1 MSTLG
6 SVSHKSKRRIN
17 WLKVAPY
24 LFIAPAV
31 LYICAVTL
39 IPVVM
44 ALPISFTNWSALSP
58 KREFVGLDN
67 YIRLFSDKDFWT
79 SCITMLQFFIYVP
92 LVMAIGLAVS
102 VLLNQKLCGIK
113 IFRVVFYSPV
123 ITSTIAAAIL
133 FDWFYQPTYGLFNT
147 ILRALGFSGIG
158 WVTDTSTAVMSVI
171 IFKLWKDFGAAML
184 IYLAGLQDIPQ
195 ELKEAAAIDGASP
208 LKSFFRITFPLL
220 KPAHTYL
227 LLTNIIG
234 VFMIFQETYML
245 KGPMNSTR
253 TVVNYIYEKG
263 FESFQMGYASAM
275 SFVLFLIVMVIT
287 LIQYKVTKMDVL

>member
-1 MSTLG
+1 
-6 SVSHKSKRRIN
+6 
-17 WLKVAPY
+17 
-24 LFIAPAV
+24 
-31 LYICAVTL
+31 
-39 IPVVM
+39 
-44 ALPISFTNWSALSP
+44 
-58 KREFVGLDN
+58 
-67 YIRLFSDKDFWT
+67 
-79 SCITMLQFFIYVP
+79 MLQFFIYGP

-234 VFMIFQETYML
+234 GFMIFQETYML

-275 SFVLFLIVMVIT
+275 SFVLFLIVMAIT